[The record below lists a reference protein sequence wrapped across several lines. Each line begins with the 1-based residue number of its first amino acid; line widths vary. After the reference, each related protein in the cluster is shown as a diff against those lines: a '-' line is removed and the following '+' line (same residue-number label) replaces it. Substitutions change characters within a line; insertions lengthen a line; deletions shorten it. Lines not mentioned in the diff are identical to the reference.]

1 MRNKILRISYLSVIL
16 VFFVSVCGGFT
27 MTTDAELR
35 HNGKG
40 SAVLHIQSDAPRE
53 TFEQT
58 LRTKL
63 NGYNGTSAKNTQTG
77 GDDMLVVRNIE
88 ETSDGYAVSV
98 DFRRVDKLEI
108 RGMFEHTRFSSYM
121 ENYITEPDPDDD
133 VERSRY
139 NGQQLVKWSRGN
151 LTGTSVD
158 ALDYMISFNDRSD
171 VDLTVLP
178 QTAAGESLTVDEFIG
193 RGKRAGRSE
202 TILTYYILG
211 AENVTSVE
219 LTLPGEI
226 LYYGDANAT
235 VSGNTIVTT
244 PSRKNAE
251 ILATDGTIT
260 IAEVGCYIGY
270 VVYAKAISPSAITLI
285 VVGCVLAVGLA
296 VLTFVYFYARGKR
309 ALAEEARTI
318 ERGER

>member
-108 RGMFEHTRFSSYM
+108 RGMFEHTAWRTYM
-121 ENYITEPDPDDD
+121 ENYITEPDLDDD

-158 ALDYMISFNDRSD
+158 ALDCMISFTDRSD
-171 VDLTVLP
+171 VGLTVLP
-178 QTAAGESLTVDEFIG
+178 QTAAGESLAVDEFIR
-193 RGKRAGRSE
+193 RGKSAGRRA
-202 TILTYYILG
+202 TILTYYVLG

-219 LTLPGEI
+219 LTLPGKI
-226 LYYGDANAT
+226 TYYADANAT
-235 VSGNTIVTT
+235 VKGNTIVTK
-244 PSRKNAE
+244 PSYKTAE
-251 ILATDGTIT
+251 ILSEDGTIELR
-260 IAEVGCYIGY
+260 EVGCYIGY
-270 VVYAKAISPSAITLI
+270 VVYEKTISPAAVIWI
-285 VVGCVLAVGLA
+285 VVGCALAAGLLA
-296 VLTFVYFYARGKR
+296 LAFAYFYRRGKR
-309 ALAEEARTI
+309 ALAADGRNI
-318 ERGER
+318 GRGDR